1 MCRGWGAP
9 GGHHIVESSQLGCGV
24 DSGPARGAPGPSLPL
39 GGLGQTE
46 LMWRG
51 LGWAS
56 GGGSGVGGME
66 VGRPVNWEAAW
77 GQREARTAPPHGP
90 PACPPTPVLPQ
101 PCHLPHAALVLTSSL
116 CQLAADPG
124 ETSLRLFPSRQFS
137 VGKAGRSASHP
148 ALPPWGSHPGKR
160 EVPVRA
166 QAKRAGSLW
175 GPPWAPAFPEHWAA
189 HALGLCTL
197 LSCPPWALFCA
208 GTRARRCP
216 PCLPGTSPPSSVV
229 YVWAPPAGGWIF
241 PGVHRACG

>member
-124 ETSLRLFPSRQFS
+124 ETSLPFPLSAVFCWQSRKVCISPRPPALGEPPWEKRGPCASPGKARRLPLGTS
-137 VGKAGRSASHP
+137 VG
-148 ALPPWGSHPGKR
+148 
-160 EVPVRA
+160 
-166 QAKRAGSLW
+166 
-175 GPPWAPAFPEHWAA
+175 
-189 HALGLCTL
+189 T
-197 LSCPPWALFCA
+197 
-208 GTRARRCP
+208 
-216 PCLPGTSPPSSVV
+216 CLP
-229 YVWAPPAGGWIF
+229 
-241 PGVHRACG
+241 